1 MKLFI
6 IDDSTVNN
14 IFLQSILEENGYI
27 VDSAISGEEAL
38 RKIETFVPDVIL
50 LDLMM
55 PGMSGI
61 DLLKKFREMELD
73 IPVVIISAY
82 KEYEYQ
88 KKTLELG
95 AKEFFLKPLDKD
107 KLISYLERL

>member
-14 IFLQSILEENGYI
+14 IFLQSILEEYGYI
-27 VDSAISGEEAL
+27 VHSAISGEEAL
-38 RKIETFVPDVIL
+38 RKIETFGPDVIL

-73 IPVVIISAY
+73 IPVVII
-82 KEYEYQ
+82 
-88 KKTLELG
+88 
-95 AKEFFLKPLDKD
+95 
-107 KLISYLERL
+107 